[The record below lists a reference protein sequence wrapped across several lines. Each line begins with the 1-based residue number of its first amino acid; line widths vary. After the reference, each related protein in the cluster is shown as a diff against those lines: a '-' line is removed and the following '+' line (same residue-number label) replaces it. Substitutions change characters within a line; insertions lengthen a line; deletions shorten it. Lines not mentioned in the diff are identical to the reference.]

1 MGMNYVKK
9 ACAIAGSQA
18 LLARLL
24 GVTPAVVYQWVSGLR
39 PVPVRYCAAIERATA
54 GAVTRQD
61 LRPDDW
67 VDIWPELA
75 NTHAVS
81 TQAAIKNDEV
91 SHG

>member
-1 MGMNYVKK
+1 MNYVKK
-9 ACAIAGSQA
+9 ACAITGSQA

-67 VDIWPELA
+67 REIWPELA
-75 NTHAVS
+75 NTLAA
-81 TQAAIKNDEV
+81 TAPAAIKKED